1 MTFGVVRSRLWI
13 MDVLTTLKN
22 LVSRKI
28 FIFKFCFLQK
38 FLCKVWM
45 TKSRQLF
52 FGYFI
57 AYNDSKFAC
66 KIAKKYSMRGMES
79 IKRTKTKKSSDNKP
93 KKNYRGKPFNLVYFV
108 FAWTHQFQYW
118 NLWFKLTFQHS
129 TFMRNEDKVTSPRLN
144 GI

>member
-1 MTFGVVRSRLWI
+1 MFWQHW
-13 MDVLTTLKN
+13 
-22 LVSRKI
+22 KI
-28 FIFKFCFLQK
+28 WFLRRFLFSSSVFLQK

-52 FGYFI
+52 LDI
-57 AYNDSKFAC
+57 LLPIMILNLPVKLPRNIPCVVWNPSKEP
-66 KIAKKYSMRGMES
+66 RQ
-79 IKRTKTKKSSDNKP
+79 KKSSDNKP
-93 KKNYRGKPFNLVYFV
+93 KKKNRGKHFNLVYFV